1 MAGKYVLTSLGFFI
15 SETENVQA
23 LLVSLKG
30 NLVGV
35 EDEPVAV
42 IGDESR
48 SNATV
53 LPWGMGRR
61 GQ

>member
-1 MAGKYVLTSLGFFI
+1 MTSLQFFI

-42 IGDESR
+42 IGNESR
-48 SNATV
+48 RNATV
-53 LPWGMGRR
+53 LFWRMGRR

>member
-1 MAGKYVLTSLGFFI
+1 MTSLGFFI
-15 SETENVQA
+15 SETENVQE

-42 IGDESR
+42 IGNESR